1 MISATEDEVSLSEL
15 LRVLW
20 AGKWHVT
27 AITGLFIVLSGVY
40 AFTATEWYRAYIVLA
55 PADDRSTTSS
65 IGQLMGLGGLTSLA
79 GISVGSRQNVEPIA
93 ILRSRDLTR
102 SFIEDRGLLPVLL
115 ADDWDEAAG
124 RWKETDPA
132 KQPDMRDAIRYFDQN
147 LRRVSE
153 DTETSLVTLFI
164 QWTDPVLAADWANDL
179 VGRLNHTMRER
190 ALATAEE
197 NVAYLRNELAE
208 TTIATLSQSIGTLLE
223 AELQKLML
231 ARGTEEFAFKVIDAA
246 EIPKQRAWPSRRL
259 ILILGA
265 FVGGIFSV
273 IVIISRH
280 AYRRTRST
288 EQGSP

>member
-1 MISATEDEVSLSEL
+1 
-15 LRVLW
+15 
-20 AGKWHVT
+20 
-27 AITGLFIVLSGVY
+27 
-40 AFTATEWYRAYIVLA
+40 
-55 PADDRSTTSS
+55 
-65 IGQLMGLGGLTSLA
+65 
-79 GISVGSRQNVEPIA
+79 
-93 ILRSRDLTR
+93 LTR